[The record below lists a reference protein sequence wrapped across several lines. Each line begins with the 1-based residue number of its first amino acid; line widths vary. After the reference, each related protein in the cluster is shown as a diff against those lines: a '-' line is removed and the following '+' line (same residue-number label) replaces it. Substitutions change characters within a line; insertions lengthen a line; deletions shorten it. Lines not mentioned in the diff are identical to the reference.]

1 MLPNYIDF
9 DLGTEKEISGWKM
22 VNAAQESYSYITGS
36 CFLQGRNNP
45 NEVWRTLDFV
55 TGNKQNV
62 INHSLGKTEKVRYLR
77 LLVTQPVQAANGKD
91 TRIYEFAVF

>member
-9 DLGTEKEISGWKM
+9 DLGMEKEISGWKM

-45 NEVWRTLDFV
+45 NEAWRTLDR
-55 TGNKQNV
+55 
-62 INHSLGKTEKVRYLR
+62 SLGKTEKVRYLR

>member
-1 MLPNYIDF
+1 MAYI
-9 DLGTEKEISGWKM
+9 G
-22 VNAAQESYSYITGS
+22 
-36 CFLQGRNNP
+36 
-45 NEVWRTLDFV
+45 FV

-62 INHSLGKTEKVRYLR
+62 INRSLSKTEKVRYLR